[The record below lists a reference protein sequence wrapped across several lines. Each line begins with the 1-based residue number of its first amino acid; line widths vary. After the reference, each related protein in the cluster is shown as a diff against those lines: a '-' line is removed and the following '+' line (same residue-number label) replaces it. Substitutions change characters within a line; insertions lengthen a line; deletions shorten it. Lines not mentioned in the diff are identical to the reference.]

1 MKIYNNEKG
10 ILDNSANFAKA
21 EFAYELSENCIPTAK
36 NLFATATSMYE
47 QEQNTMVFAVLCSVG
62 WNLNDDVFVP
72 EDTFAA
78 VKTPILKP
86 VNLDHLGQEDHKK
99 NNTFGVIIDSYPVD
113 DQLNIVSSPDDMR
126 HVVIATLL
134 WDHYFEDRVKT
145 IEAKMK
151 EGKQFVSMECHFND
165 FAYGLRKMHE
175 DGTIEQET
183 LVVPRNEETS
193 RLTRFL
199 RAYKGKGLV
208 TIAGQKYKIG
218 RVLKNQVF
226 TGVAFVD
233 RPANPESVVFPQKVR
248 IKESMFVT
256 ASLNDFKV
264 DEIQDDGVLNNL
276 DKGVIMAEVKQEV
289 KETKAECGEDCMEEC
304 AKWKA
309 EHAKVQE
316 EYAKMKAE
324 CEALAKDMAEAKKMS
339 DEYKAKAEKAESEA
353 KATAEALAKMTEEVT
368 AMKKKEVMASRAAKL
383 RSIDQL
389 NFVDADEQ
397 KAVAAL
403 GEMPE
408 ETWNVTFAAAT
419 KIFET
424 IKKVE
429 TANAAKAETAKA
441 DEVKAE
447 DVQNAKADEQPNL
460 ATAAANSDKMTAVQQ
475 AARKLFGNKLK

>member
-1 MKIYNNEKG
+1 MKIYNNEIG
-10 ILDNSANFAKA
+10 LVTDVGNFAKA
-21 EFAYELSENCIPTAK
+21 EFAYELSENSVPSAK
-36 NLFATATSMYE
+36 KLFASA
-47 QEQNTMVFAVLCSVG
+47 NTMYDIEKNTLVFAVLCSVG
-62 WNLNDDVFVP
+62 WNLNDDIFVP

-86 VNLDHLGQEDHKK
+86 VNLDHLGQEDHAK
-99 NNTFGVIIDSYPVD
+99 NNTFGVIIDSYPVNEN
-113 DQLNIVSSPDDMR
+113 LEVVSSAEEMR

-165 FAYGLRKMHE
+165 FAYGLRKVHE
-175 DGTIEQET
+175 DGKVEEET

-208 TIAGQKYKIG
+208 TVAGQKYKIG
-218 RVLKNQVF
+218 RVLKNQLF

-233 RPANPESVVFPQKVR
+233 RPANPESIVFPQKIRV
-248 IKESMFVT
+248 KESMFVT

-264 DEIQDDGVLNNL
+264 DEIQDECVLNTL

-309 EHAKVQE
+309 EHAKMQE
-316 EYAKMKAE
+316 ECAKMKAE
-324 CEALAKDMAEAKKMS
+324 HEAVAKDCAEAKKMA

-368 AMKKKEVMASRAAKL
+368 AMKKKEVMASRASQL
-383 RSIDQL
+383 RSINQL
-389 NFVDADEQ
+389 TFVNEDEQ
-397 KAVAAL
+397 KAVASL
-403 GEMPE
+403 GEMSE
-408 ETWNVTFAAAT
+408 EVWNVTFAAAN
-419 KIFET
+419 KIF
-424 IKKVE
+424 
-429 TANAAKAETAKA
+429 TAVKKAEQTVASAKTENK

-447 DVQNAKADEQPNL
+447 DIEKAKADEQANL
-460 ATAAANSDKMTAVQQ
+460 ATAAANTGKISTIQE
-475 AARKLFGNKLK
+475 AARDLFKRKAK